1 MQPIVA
7 HIEYS
12 IPLSWQSASQTGHA
26 IIQCIDLKTLLHRAK
41 NKQSQKKMLM
51 VYKNDITWLTLHV
64 PLVLEE
70 S

>member
-1 MQPIVA
+1 MQPTVA

-26 IIQCIDLKTLLHRAK
+26 IIQCIDLKTLLNRAK